1 MNRDI
6 FLYILLC
13 HVRIINSKLI
23 LPGYCGIE
31 IRVIMD
37 EKYDILPDIQN
48 SLKLWCSQYD
58 FHEPYNQQFHDFL
71 HDTLRRVTDMIN
83 SEKNETEYTGFIKK
97 WDKIDSLKKRKF

>member
-1 MNRDI
+1 
-6 FLYILLC
+6 
-13 HVRIINSKLI
+13 
-23 LPGYCGIE
+23 
-31 IRVIMD
+31 MD

-71 HDTLRRVTDMIN
+71 YDTLRRVTDMIN

-97 WDKIDSLKKRKF
+97 WDKIDSLKKRKFQRLKFLYASTRLKKNMLMR